1 MPKRY
6 RDVKRENYLFIR
18 SFTGGLKTA
27 MKITRLYTGS
37 DGESHFEDIEIPLE
51 DSGDIGK
58 MSQFQDATGIIFRET
73 GPDYDYD
80 WHTVPRRQY
89 VITLSGGVDIEVGDG
104 TTRRFGPG
112 DILLAEDTTGRGHR
126 SRAVN
131 SQPRESIFVTLE

>member
-1 MPKRY
+1 
-6 RDVKRENYLFIR
+6 
-18 SFTGGLKTA
+18 
-27 MKITRLYTGS
+27 MKITRLYSGFPMVS
-37 DGESHFEDIEIPLE
+37 PHFEDIEIPLE

-58 MSQFQDATGIIFRET
+58 MSQLQDTTGIIFRET

-104 TTRRFGPG
+104 TIRRFGPG
-112 DILLAEDTTGRGHR
+112 DILLAEDTTGKGHR

-131 SQPRESIFVTLE
+131 AQPRRSIFCDIGLRSWRLVNGENRPEIKGKKG